1 MKSVLELIT
10 KNIIRQSGL
19 IARREVAN
27 MAEIKEISG
36 AELESV
42 LTNNDKVLVDFYEK
56 NCGPCKMMAM
66 ILKEIAKGMEDV
78 MIVTLEFNE
87 NREVAQQYDVNNS
100 PYLILFQDGK
110 EVSRLIGLQQKPVIL
125 KMLQA

>member
-66 ILKEIAKGMEDV
+66 ILKEIVKGMEDV

>member
-10 KNIIRQSGL
+10 KNIIQQSGL
-19 IARREVAN
+19 IARREVTI
-27 MAEIKEISG
+27 MVEIKEISG

-42 LTNNDKVLVDFYEK
+42 LSDNDKVLVDFYEK

-125 KMLQA
+125 KMLQT

>member
-10 KNIIRQSGL
+10 KNIIQQSGL
-19 IARREVAN
+19 IARREVTI
-27 MAEIKEISG
+27 MVEIKEISG

-42 LTNNDKVLVDFYEK
+42 LSDNDKVLVDFYEK